1 MEEAIKV
8 LAIGS
13 AYMAILSPALILWVV
28 FHYVSKIQKNK
39 NEALVNIAQAIND
52 PDQVREIV
60 DQLNEKK
67 KPTDLRKSG
76 VILIFI
82 GIGLA
87 GFGALSIP
95 ILKSVG
101 FLVSSLGIGLL
112 VAGYIYPNESEE
124 ITKAVESF
132 EK

>member
-1 MEEAIKV
+1 MEGALGA

-28 FHYVSKIQKNK
+28 FHYVSKINKNK
-39 NEALVNIAQAIND
+39 NETLLNIAKTIND
-52 PDQVREIV
+52 PEQVREIV
-60 DQLNEKK
+60 DQLNQKK

-87 GFGALSIP
+87 GFGVLSIP